1 MGIYFIFQMGA
12 GNDCC
17 RIVVAVIF
25 FAARMGLLGWSLL
38 FLPLGF
44 ILIPALIINLISMCM
59 LCGMKAKECSV
70 GVNGRQLSK
79 KERKRCCARAFYIT
93 QGIVLTILI
102 LVGAFAEDT
111 SCMIPNNG
119 YSWYS
124 SSDCWN

>member
-1 MGIYFIFQMGA
+1 MGYFIFQMGSA
-12 GNDCC
+12 NDCC

-59 LCGMKAKECSV
+59 LCGMKGKDGCV
-70 GVNGRQLSK
+70 THCNGRQLTK

-102 LVGAFAEDT
+102 LAAAFAENVD
-111 SCMIPNNG
+111 CMLPGFG
-119 YSWYS
+119 YNS
-124 SSDCWN
+124 SCWNE